1 MIVDFSDSTYHHLV
15 LFYPVSV
22 TSPAPGSRNL
32 PDNFCISAIIGR
44 LSEHIPLEYLST
56 MDKRMG
62 YIFNRNIYK
71 CILYDYKT
79 SLKLNI
85 YIYILNIDKNTS

>member
-1 MIVDFSDSTYHHLV
+1 MILDFSDDTYHHHLV
-15 LFYPVSV
+15 LFYPISV
-22 TSPAPGSRNL
+22 TSPTSPAPGSRNL

-44 LSEHIPLEYLST
+44 LSERIPLEYLST

-62 YIFNRNIYK
+62 YIFNRIIYK

-79 SLKLNI
+79 SLKLTN
-85 YIYILNIDKNTS
+85 YIYISSI